1 MLNWYISLNS
11 VNFEPMNSPLQ
22 CSYEREEVPF
32 ELERI
37 GMLDSQLK
45 DSKHY
50 EIARQAVGKTT
61 IRMDP

>member
-1 MLNWYISLNS
+1 MLL
-11 VNFEPMNSPLQ
+11 
-22 CSYEREEVPF
+22 RKEEVPF

-37 GMLDSQLK
+37 GMLAAQLK

-61 IRMDP
+61 IRMDS

>member
-1 MLNWYISLNS
+1 
-11 VNFEPMNSPLQ
+11 MNSPLQ

-37 GMLDSQLK
+37 GMLAAQLK

-61 IRMDP
+61 IRMDS